1 VLAVNPESEVP
12 MLVVEEE
19 VELTL
24 PDAGVVVIHAALGVA
39 VQFNGW
45 VQVPLALIVA
55 GCAA

>member
-1 VLAVNPESEVP
+1 

-45 VQVPLALIVA
+45 VQIPLALIVA